1 VRKSWSTYGLLRN
14 RSSKS
19 RVNTLGCS
27 VKNRK
32 TTPAYPA
39 RVYISVRTSCFPIFT
54 DTPKHMRSSCRI
66 RVSSLQVHQHQEETQ
81 LQCGDP
87 SSMIGLFNIIR
98 EVITCSHNSAAISLS
113 MASEVITPEDKA
125 IHLMV
130 VFRSKEQ
137 GVVAMTR
144 TIVGFGVQKRKE

>member
-1 VRKSWSTYGLLRN
+1 
-14 RSSKS
+14 
-19 RVNTLGCS
+19 
-27 VKNRK
+27 
-32 TTPAYPA
+32 
-39 RVYISVRTSCFPIFT
+39 
-54 DTPKHMRSSCRI
+54 
-66 RVSSLQVHQHQEETQ
+66 
-81 LQCGDP
+81 
-87 SSMIGLFNIIR
+87 MIGLFNIIR